1 LVEMHRELSAVTARG
16 AQVVAIGQG
25 TADEAGRIC
34 AQMGV
39 DFPCLGDPEK
49 ASYRAYGLRRAGWLE
64 IILDP
69 MREGSEAITK
79 GYKARIRGSL
89 MRHPDWYPLPGV
101 TTVARAGIVC
111 WLHQARHSGDIP
123 SPATVIAALPTACG
137 SL

>member
-1 LVEMHRELSAVTARG
+1 MQRELGAVADRG

-39 DFPCLGDPEK
+39 EYPCLGDPEK
-49 ASYRAYGLRRAGWLE
+49 ESYRAYGLRRAGWRE

-69 MREGSEAITK
+69 MREGSEAMKK
-79 GYKARIRGSL
+79 GYKVSIKGSL
-89 MRHPDWYPLPGV
+89 MRHTDWFQLPGV
-101 TTVARAGIVC
+101 AIVDREGIVR

-123 SPATVIAALPTACG
+123 SPATVIAALG
-137 SL
+137 SAVVG

>member
-1 LVEMHRELSAVTARG
+1 MQRELPAVTARG

-39 DFPCLGDPEK
+39 DYPCLGDPEK
-49 ASYRAYGLRRAGWLE
+49 ASYRAYGLRRAGWRE

-69 MREGSEAITK
+69 MREGSEAMKK
-79 GYKARIRGSL
+79 GYKVSIRGSL
-89 MRHPDWYPLPGV
+89 MRHADWFQLPGV
-101 TTVARAGIVC
+101 AIVDRAGVVR

-123 SPATVIAALPTACG
+123 SPATVIAALPVTAPA